1 MTELPSGFEIIGD
14 ANTTIGELPEGFEI
28 MSDSTPEVTKEPDIM
43 DRVSGAFSGAKVGFE
58 KAGVAG
64 AILGGVAGAKTP
76 EVGKALETQAKA
88 EEVYGNVDNIY
99 SKYSTLLKTA
109 KGLWNEEDRVQASN
123 DIYAL
128 RQEAVN
134 ELARKGFENAKFN
147 EDGELTVEKD
157 GAVIPVETSFLQ
169 DLYKSKLETGGAV
182 AGYLGGSAIGSRLGP
197 VGAIAG
203 RYLGSATGAA
213 LGRGADILINQ
224 LDLIKKVDNKLL
236 TDQMTEAGIFDLAAG
251 VLGDI
256 AIRPAIGTAKWLKS
270 VYGQVVA
277 GNIDGAY
284 EHALTHYG
292 VSDTQAKELVGLFEK
307 LAGEVEGTEKEKVL
321 KVLAMTRPGGESIA
335 EKANVFD
342 SKASAN
348 IAKQIFNRA
357 QDLLTQTKSLSAD
370 NVQAIVK
377 DGLDNYTT
385 EVKTFYN
392 KVKESSDE
400 FTQGYQFD
408 FEATGLQPLLAKIG
422 AEIKDPVVEQ
432 RFAGLLTRINDIT
445 EGRTFKDL
453 IDLRQVVNDVK
464 FSSNTLSYS
473 DKQTLDSVLG
483 SIDQEISRAADTYI
497 PNSKAWKDSWSLAKS
512 EYSNMKK
519 LENNVLYKAM
529 TRPGLDEDRVVKLLS
544 KYISAGDNTF
554 FEVMEKL
561 PKNVRSRVD
570 GSVLNEMVEKYS
582 AGQVGGNRAVH
593 FGMLSNEL
601 KKARWTSPQAKQTV
615 RTIHR
620 MAEVFKNDVNLAKVT
635 GNIEIPKFQSYLTT
649 DPVVRIK
656 YEFASRVFNYVKQLM
671 PGDEAN
677 SLALIKNTAR
687 LMENPLSDKGI
698 KDMMRAIPKET
709 RTFREK
715 LNFDEQL
722 RGLRQEY
729 AGRQAKIKELYGKEA
744 PPRLVWKKSTEAK
757 TRELDNVGDTLY
769 ATTKGTIAGDP
780 TSAIMKDRTDDIIS
794 DFIWQSTSK
803 SNDEIVEKAAK
814 YMDNARFEK
823 IINYTRGQ
831 LKAGEREANA
841 AMLDKIVRRE
851 ADLMIKRIQADF
863 GVRLPKEE
871 ADKIIALKFKEMLSE
886 VCQ

>member
-1 MTELPSGFEIIGD
+1 MNELPSGFEIIRD
-14 ANTTIGELPEGFEI
+14 ANPTIGELPDGFKI
-28 MSDSTPEVTKEPDIM
+28 MNEDTRAVKFDIGNSPPTRFDTVYNADTTATIDKQAEQQSQVGLKTKKSAQD
-43 DRVSGAFSGAKVGFE
+43 VVGSVE
-58 KAGVAG
+58 
-64 AILGGVAGAKTP
+64 
-76 EVGKALETQAKA
+76 
-88 EEVYGNVDNIY
+88 NIHN
-99 SKYSTLLKTA
+99 KYSTLLKTA
-109 KGLWNEEDRVQASN
+109 KGLWNEDARIEAANETNLVK
-123 DIYAL
+123 
-128 RQEAVN
+128 QEVVN
-134 ELARKGFENAKFN
+134 ELARKGYENAQFS

-157 GAVIPVETSFLQ
+157 GMSIPVDTNFLQ
-169 DLYKSKLETGGAV
+169 DMYKTKAELAGAIGGYAV
-182 AGYLGGSAIGSRLGP
+182 GNVLGGRAGP
-197 VGAIAG
+197 VGAVAG

-213 LGRGADILINQ
+213 LGKGADILINQ
-224 LDLIKKVDNKLL
+224 LNLIKKVDNKLL
-236 TDQMTEAGIFDLAAG
+236 TDQMTESGIFDLAAG

-256 AIRPAIGTAKWLKS
+256 AIRPVIGTAKWLKS

-335 EKANVFD
+335 EKANIFD

-348 IAKQIFNRA
+348 IAKQIFDRA
-357 QDLLTQTKSLSAD
+357 QDLMSQTKNLSAD
-370 NVQAIVK
+370 NVQAIVR
-377 DGLDNYTT
+377 DGLDNYTA

-422 AEIKDPVVEQ
+422 ADIKDPVVEQ
-432 RFAGLLTRINDIT
+432 RFASLLTRINDIT

-473 DKQTLDSVLG
+473 DKKTLDTVLG

-497 PNSKAWKDSWSLAKS
+497 PNSKAWQESWSLAKS

-529 TRPGLDEDRVVKLLS
+529 TRPGIDEDRVVKLLS

-561 PKNVRSRVD
+561 PKNVRSRID
-570 GSVLNEMVEKYS
+570 GSILNEMVEKYS
-582 AGQVGGNRAVH
+582 AGQVGGNRATH
-593 FGMLSNEL
+593 FGMLSDEL

-709 RTFREK
+709 RTFRDK

-729 AGRQAKIKELYGKEA
+729 AGRQAKMKELYGKEA
-744 PPRLVWKKSTEAK
+744 PPRLVWKKPTDAK
-757 TRELDNVGDTLY
+757 TRELDSVGDTLY

-803 SNDEIVEKAAK
+803 FSNDEIVEKAAK
-814 YMDNARFEK
+814 YMDNARFTRV
-823 IINYTRGQ
+823 IDYARGQ
-831 LKAGEREANA
+831 LKMGEREANA
-841 AMLDKIVRRE
+841 ALLDKIVRRE

-863 GVRLPKEE
+863 GIQLPKEE
-871 ADKIIALKFKEMLSE
+871 ADKIIALKLKEMMNE
-886 VCQ
+886 VCK